1 MKKILV
7 EDFEKHGFKITR
19 INDELVKLEKNYL
32 LLYLIFDCDGDY
44 IEMYKA
50 PYIDRVIYAD
60 KVNNFNDIMKGLAE
74 RFEKLSFYYKSI
86 SSTHEATAREIRKE
100 IEKCD

>member
-1 MKKILV
+1 M
-7 EDFEKHGFKITR
+7 D
-19 INDELVKLEKNYL
+19 N
-32 LLYLIFDCDGDY
+32 
-44 IEMYKA
+44 A

-100 IEKCD
+100 TEYENV